1 MNVRNPKVWLPVAV
15 VAGFALLSAVLIAT
29 ASDVETVPPPP
40 VMMAVRVVS
49 ADPQP
54 VQLVVRSQGTVAPRT
69 ESALIPEVS
78 GPVVWTSPALVSGGF
93 FEEGQP
99 LLRIDRGDYET
110 ARARARASLA
120 RAEGELEHARA
131 NLARLEGLAAR
142 DIASPSQHDDA
153 RRAARVGEA
162 VLDEAKAQLR
172 QAERDL
178 ARTEVRA
185 PYTGRVREERVDV
198 GQFLS
203 RGESLATIYAT
214 DYVEVRLPIP
224 DNELAYL
231 DLALF
236 AQEME
241 AVSGPLVELRARF
254 AGKEHSWT
262 GRIVRTE
269 GEIDLKSRMVHI
281 VARVE
286 KPYEPGPDGRPPLAV
301 GLFVRA
307 EIEGP
312 EFAGVVAV
320 PREAVRPD
328 GSVLVVDEH
337 DRLERREIE
346 VLRIDRGQAL
356 IRGDL
361 RERERICVSTV
372 RAFLPGMPVR
382 VMEAESEAPQE
393 AARS

>member
-1 MNVRNPKVWLPVAV
+1 MNIRDRKMWLPIAV
-15 VAGFALLSAVLIAT
+15 LAGFALVSAVLIAT
-29 ASDVETVPPPP
+29 ASEVETVPPAP
-40 VMMAVRVVS
+40 VMTAVRVVTVS
-49 ADPQP
+49 PES
-54 VQLVVRSQGTVAPRT
+54 VRLMVRSQGTVAPRT

-93 FEEGQP
+93 FEAGEP
-99 LLRIDRGDYET
+99 LLRIDRRDYET
-110 ARARARASLA
+110 SRARARASLA
-120 RAEGELEHARA
+120 RAEGELEHARS
-131 NLARLEGLAAR
+131 NLARLDGLAAR

-153 RRAARVGEA
+153 RRSARVAEA
-162 VLDEAKAQLR
+162 VLDEAKAQLH

-178 ARTEVRA
+178 TRTEVRA

-224 DNELAYL
+224 DHELAYL
-231 DLALF
+231 NVGLFEDGMDADDLPQVTIL
-236 AQEME
+236 
-241 AVSGPLVELRARF
+241 ARF
-254 AGKEHSWT
+254 AGAEHRWS
-262 GRIVRTE
+262 GRVVRTE

-286 KPYEPGPDGRPPLAV
+286 KPYQRGPDGRPPLAV

-312 EFAGVVAV
+312 VFADVVAV

-328 GSVLVVDEH
+328 QSVLIVDEH

-346 VLRIDRGQAL
+346 VLRIDRDRAL

-361 RERERICVSTV
+361 RRHERICVSNV
-372 RAFLPGMPVR
+372 RAFLPGMR
-382 VMEAESEAPQE
+382 VSVIEAESEAPEE